1 MAEFKNLTDK
11 TTAEGKGF
19 RTFVQTAIA
28 TVAAFLWGLWE
39 LPGVSEY
46 VSNFVQTEGLSLLVL
61 LLATIGLP
69 AGLIAFFMN
78 RKTKAQV

>member
-1 MAEFKNLTDK
+1 MAELKNLTDK

-19 RTFVQTAIA
+19 RTFLQSAIA
-28 TVAAFLWGLWE
+28 TLGAFFYGLWQ

-46 VSNFVQTEGLSLLVL
+46 VYGFIQTEGLSLLLL
-61 LLATIGLP
+61 LLATISVP

-78 RKTKAQV
+78 RNK